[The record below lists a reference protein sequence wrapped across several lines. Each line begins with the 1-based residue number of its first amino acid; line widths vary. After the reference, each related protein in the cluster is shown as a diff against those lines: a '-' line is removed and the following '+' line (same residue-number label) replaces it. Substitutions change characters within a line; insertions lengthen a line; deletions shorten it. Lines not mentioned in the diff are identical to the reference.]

1 MPMTRSR
8 AASLTRRE
16 EEQNASRP
24 STPAASFEN
33 LQNGDD
39 ASLHRVETTFT
50 QENMTSIIASLQ
62 RSQTEAFRELLQSV
76 RANSTFSVPPA
87 EATLARCTASFSG
100 RSKESV
106 EAFID
111 AIEAYCECAQVSD
124 ANIIRGL
131 AYLLKEDAA
140 TWWQGIKDTLS
151 TWRQAKENLISAYG
165 DRRPPHRIYLEIFGS
180 PQQSENTDIFVAR
193 IRALLARLPRGDL
206 SLSAQM
212 DITYALTSS
221 RIRERLR
228 REEIGSFTD
237 FLRLARAVE
246 DAFDEGRRPSSG
258 LKPALHVAPASSSPD
273 AVYPVPR
280 EPAVAG
286 PAPVRAATR
295 QQPPSSA
302 PARHPPT
309 APTRELPAPTKKS
322 RPMCVYC
329 KRYGHTRDQ
338 CRKLMTPG
346 EPQYSNNSNLVRN
359 SEKISEQNNSFYS
372 IDSHNCVSQSDHN
385 LSPNVK
391 CLCTR
396 NSKNNSDYT
405 YNYNSGKN
413 KCYNSKNVCFSKSS
427 LTLQD
432 TTNVSDNNSKYFKS
446 CMECNN
452 ILCKNNECFM
462 ISCTP
467 QNTLNINECNNDL
480 CKNNNYCSCN
490 KNHSLGA
497 DSLNNMQ
504 LKCTQENF
512 SNNFLYHNSSSPP
525 SSNCNIHDQKDNN
538 SKIVNNVKSVFSSC
552 KCECAREYDSDNPRN
567 GRELRPTFKIK
578 ILGFHGTALIDTAAK
593 HCIAGHSL
601 YTLLQ
606 SQGYPLHPS
615 TREVKLADGVIR
627 IMEVLTTTLDVALES
642 KVITMPFLIF
652 PDSINNET
660 LLGIDFITAAGVVID
675 FSRDIWFF
683 GADGGNVKYNLCFEP
698 TSRTVSCASTAVVL
712 REDEG
717 AHLTPAERQ
726 ALADVINK
734 HAQVF
739 AAGGGPTP
747 YAVHRID
754 TGEHQPIAV
763 PPYRLNP
770 SKKELMR
777 KEIDKMLK
785 EDVIEEC
792 ESAWCSPALM
802 VPKPNGSIRFC
813 VDYRRLNAITKA
825 DTYPMPRIDELVQST
840 KRNCYMSTLDLRSS
854 YWQISVHEADRD
866 KTAFVCPLGTF
877 RFKRMSFGLRNAP
890 ATFQRCIDRF
900 RSSAALKDVTLLG
913 YVDDLLVIS
922 EGYQRHLSDL
932 EAVFK
937 RLAEFN
943 LHVNRD
949 KCHFARESVKYLG
962 HVITQDGISTDP
974 DKYTPGKANVVADTL
989 SRPICSSESREDCG
1003 ICSVICDLPTKTPSQ
1018 LRSDQI
1024 ADCELEKNFIPLYHP
1039 ESNPAERKNR
1049 DLKAMLAH
1057 LVEENHSSWPKKL
1070 PVIRFALNSAK
1081 CRTTGKSP
1089 AYLSFGREMRSP
1101 SERSG
1106 NAWKSSKIRPNSTL
1120 MRHVAQQWI

>member
-309 APTRELPAPTKKS
+309 APASTAPTRELPAPTKKS

-432 TTNVSDNNSKYFKS
+432 TTNVSDNNSKNFKFCMECKSSLTLQDTTNVSDYNSKNFKS

-504 LKCTQENF
+504 LKCTQEIF

-525 SSNCNIHDQKDNN
+525 SSICNIHGQKDNN

-813 VDYRRLNAITKA
+813 IDYRR
-825 DTYPMPRIDELVQST
+825 
-840 KRNCYMSTLDLRSS
+840 
-854 YWQISVHEADRD
+854 
-866 KTAFVCPLGTF
+866 
-877 RFKRMSFGLRNAP
+877 
-890 ATFQRCIDRF
+890 
-900 RSSAALKDVTLLG
+900 